1 MKDDFYGWDTNGDGD
16 GDDDDSEEN
25 LRRWEA
31 ADKRFAELESAYMAS
46 QNLTRA
52 KQTEITLLELYIHE
66 MVEEEL
72 KKNTFSAAAADL
84 EMQEL
89 LQRASRRE

>member
-1 MKDDFYGWDTNGDGD
+1 MKDDFYGWDTNGDD
-16 GDDDDSEEN
+16 DDDDSEEN

-52 KQTEITLLELYIHE
+52 KQTEMTLLELYIHE
-66 MVEEEL
+66 MVENEIR
-72 KKNTFSAAAADL
+72 NSSFSAAAADL
-84 EMQEL
+84 EAQEL
-89 LQRASRRE
+89 LQRVSRR